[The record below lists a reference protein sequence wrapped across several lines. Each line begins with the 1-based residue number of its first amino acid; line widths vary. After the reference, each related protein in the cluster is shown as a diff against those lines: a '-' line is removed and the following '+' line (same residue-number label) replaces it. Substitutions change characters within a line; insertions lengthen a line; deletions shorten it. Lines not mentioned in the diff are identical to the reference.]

1 MYLKYSFLA
10 VFFLLFYGV
19 VNSFAQASKPQ
30 KIDLVWGNDVDLTS
44 EGLQGQSMMQ
54 FEGAQYDGSANSFPY
69 YVKRIPNPFLGFKA
83 VASIANAVYQDLET
97 GSRVDWS
104 KVQQQP
110 VVTSDVLYEKKQEY
124 LAISILPFRID
135 VTGRKQKLI
144 SFELQ
149 YAQGENLFK
158 SSARF
163 GSVTSSNSVLASGNW
178 VKIAVSQTGI
188 HKITSNQLAQ
198 FGLDPSQTDPN
209 QIRLFGNGGGMLPRL
224 NSKFRYDDLAENAIE
239 VYDGGT
245 PGRFDD
251 GDYILFYGEAPTSWS
266 LDANTGKFVHE
277 LNLLSDYTYYFLTPQ
292 ISLSTPPKRIISRA
306 SSAQLPNNNV
316 TDFDDRQYHEVERVN
331 FIKSGRQWYGEQFD
345 VDLTQSFNFS
355 FPNIDLT
362 TPVHVKSN
370 LIARSF
376 SPSYF
381 RMNYNGQ
388 TILQQN
394 VPAVG
399 TSYTSDFADENISS
413 VTLNPTG
420 ADVNLSLT
428 YFPTTSTSV
437 GYLNSLIVNARRSL
451 VMTGSQISFR
461 NIASATPGKVSQFTI
476 TGALNNVRI
485 WDVTDPTNVVQ
496 QLTDAPGDFV
506 VATDSLLEF
515 LAFNGTSFN
524 SPTYAG
530 RVSNQNLHGLGAV
543 DMVIITHP
551 DFESEASRLADF
563 HRNENNLRVALVRPQ
578 EIYNEFSSGA
588 ADLVAIRDFMR
599 MFYNRATNP
608 ADLPKYLLLF
618 GDGSYDNK
626 GSGESNTNFIPTYQ
640 SLNSISLIRSYV
652 SDDFFGFLDD
662 QEGDWDDTFTDLLD
676 VAVGRFPVKNLSEA
690 RIVVNK
696 TIDYATPGIVSD
708 ATSLSTCSESSTTS
722 LGDWRNVI
730 CFIADDEDSGLHLN
744 QSNGLATYV
753 RNNHPEFNIDK
764 IFIDS
769 YNQVSTPGGQRY
781 PSVNEAIS
789 RRVDKGAL
797 VINYTGHGGETGWT
811 AERILDNTMVRSW
824 KNKRKLPL
832 FITATCEFSR
842 YDDPGRTSTGELVLI
857 ESEAGGVALMTTTRL
872 VYAAQN
878 GVLNSVMMNHLF
890 DEING
895 EQQRLGD
902 VYVTVK
908 NDNSV
913 LSGGINPRNF
923 SLLGDPALQL
933 CVPRYDVI
941 TTAINGNVPVANN
954 DTLSALRK
962 VTISGEVRQNGQ
974 KLSGF
979 NGIVYPTVFDKEE
992 IVSTLGNDP
1001 SSPVINFSLRKNA
1014 VYRGKASVNNGEF
1027 SFTFVVPRDIAYN
1040 IGRGRIS
1047 YYAHNGV
1054 EDATGNYDSVMV
1066 GGFFANGNVDSEGP
1080 QVKLFLNDEKFVYGG
1095 YTDENPV
1102 ILALVADSNG
1112 VNTVG
1117 NGVGHDITAT
1127 IDNDPNRIFTLN
1139 DYYESDLDDYTK
1151 GRVVYPL
1158 NGLVDGKHTLKFKV
1172 WDIYNNSSEVTTEF
1186 TVAESAKLAL
1196 ERVLNYPNP
1205 FTTRTSFFF
1214 EHNRPCGDL
1223 DVQIQIFTVSG
1234 RLIKTINRA
1243 ISCEGYRYDGME
1255 WDGRDEFGDPI
1266 GRGVYVYRL
1275 KIRDESGSVAD
1286 KYEKLVVLK

>member
-1 MYLKYSFLA
+1 MYLKYSFLG
-10 VFFLLFYGV
+10 VLLFLFSGV
-19 VNSFAQASKPQ
+19 VSSYAQASRQQ
-30 KIDLVWGNDVDLTS
+30 KIELSWSKDVKLTI
-44 EGLQGQSMMQ
+44 EGFDGQSLMQ
-54 FEGAQYDGSANSFPY
+54 FEGAQYDGSSNSFPY
-69 YVKRIPNPFLGFKA
+69 YVKRVPNPFPGFKTI
-83 VASIANAVYQDLET
+83 VSITNPVYQDFET
-97 GSRVDWS
+97 NSPVEWT
-104 KVQQQP
+104 KVQQQA

-124 LAISILPFRID
+124 LAFSILPFKID
-135 VTGRKQKLI
+135 ATGRKQRLI
-144 SFELQ
+144 SFDLL
-149 YAQGENLFK
+149 YGRGETL
-158 SSARF
+158 SS
-163 GSVTSSNSVLASGNW
+163 GSTRVGFAAVSNSVLAQGNW
-178 VKIAVSQTGI
+178 IKLSVSQSGVY
-188 HKITSNQLAQ
+188 KITSNQLAQ
-198 FGLDPSQTDPN
+198 FGLNPSQTDPN

-224 NSKFRYDDLAENAIE
+224 NSKFRHDDLAENAIE

-266 LDANTGKFVHE
+266 LDTNTGKFVHE

-292 ISLSTPPKRIISRA
+292 LSLSTAPKRITNRN

-316 TDFDDRQYHEVERVN
+316 SVFDDRQYHEVERFN

-355 FPNIDLT
+355 FPNIDLGS
-362 TPVHVKSN
+362 PVHIKSN

-413 VTLNPTG
+413 VSLNPLG
-420 ADVNLSLT
+420 SDISISLT

-437 GYLNSLIVNARRSL
+437 GYLNNLIVNARRSL
-451 VMTGSQISFR
+451 VMTGSQMSFR
-461 NIASATPGKVSQFTI
+461 NIASAAPGKISRFTLS
-476 TGALNNVRI
+476 GALNNLRI
-485 WDVTDPTNVVQ
+485 WDVTDPTSVVQ

-515 LAFNGTSFN
+515 VAFNGSSFN
-524 SPTYAG
+524 TPAFAG
-530 RVSNQNLHGLGAV
+530 RVSNQNLHGLGPV

-563 HRNENNLRVALVRPQ
+563 HQTENNLRVALVRPQ

-626 GSGESNTNFIPTYQ
+626 GTGESNTNFIPTYQ

-662 QEGDWDDTFTDLLD
+662 QEGDWDDSFTDLLD
-676 VAVGRFPVKNLSEA
+676 VAVGRFPVKTLSEA

-708 ATSLSTCSESSTTS
+708 ATSSSTCSESNTTS

-753 RNNHPEFNIDK
+753 RNNHPEFNVDK
-764 IFIDS
+764 IFIDA

-811 AERILDNTMVRSW
+811 AERILDNTMVRAW

-857 ESEAGGVALMTTTRL
+857 ENEAGGVALMTTTRL

-878 GVLNSVMMNHLF
+878 GVLNSVMMSHLF
-890 DEING
+890 DEVNG
-895 EQQRLGD
+895 EQQRLGE

-913 LSGGINPRNF
+913 LAGGINPRNF

-933 CVPRYDVI
+933 AVPRYDVV
-941 TTAINGNVPVANN
+941 TTAIDGNAPVANN

-992 IVSTLGNDP
+992 TVSTLGNDP

-1040 IGRGRIS
+1040 LGRGRIS
-1047 YYAHNGV
+1047 YYAHNGS
-1054 EDATGNYDSVMV
+1054 EDATGNYDSVLV
-1066 GGFFANGNVDSEGP
+1066 GGFYSGATADSEGP
-1080 QVKLFLNDEKFVYGG
+1080 QVKLYLNDEKFIYGG
-1095 YTDENPV
+1095 LTDNDPIV
-1102 ILALVADSNG
+1102 LALVSDSNG

-1117 NGVGHDITAT
+1117 NGIGHDITAT
-1127 IDNDPNRIFTLN
+1127 IDDDPNRIFTLN

-1158 NGLVDGKHTLKFKV
+1158 SGLSEGKHTLKFKI
-1172 WDIYNNSSEVTTEF
+1172 WDIHNNSTETTTEF
-1186 TVAESAKLAL
+1186 MVAESADLAL

-1205 FTTRTSFFF
+1205 FTTKTSFFF

-1223 DVQIQIFTVSG
+1223 DVQVQIFTVSG
-1234 RLIKTINRA
+1234 RLVKTINRA
-1243 ISCEGYRYDGME
+1243 ISCEGYRYDGVE
-1255 WDGRDEFGDPI
+1255 WDGRDDFGDPI

-1275 KIRDESGSVAD
+1275 KIRDEFGSVAD
-1286 KYEKLVVLK
+1286 KYEKLVLLK